1 MIEKSSKYY
10 NKNVVSSSDLFD
22 DLMFKYP
29 DIEINTSKRNQILK
43 KLGFTAVSKPIK
55 IDGKSRRIWS
65 KKGYSNEKIRELL
78 K

>member
-1 MIEKSSKYY
+1 
-10 NKNVVSSSDLFD
+10 
-22 DLMFKYP
+22 MFKYP